1 MTKWRGPDIDSVNVN
16 YDCNYQSFRFKTRL
30 DDLPKL
36 CRFHHFLTT
45 LFLTMKWSPQILLLR
60 CLHVRTKWMLMVMHP
75 LTSVAFWPLVTWTF
89 SSFPGAIVMPD
100 WYFLSRNHN
109 DHINPL
115 GLYFCMSENLS
126 SFLRQMI
133 TWSSPLGSVSFPS
146 VESNALLL
154 YDEIISPLFVI
165 RLSRQS
171 IVIDFR

>member
-75 LTSVAFWPLVTWTF
+75 LTSVAFLTSCNMNFFPR
-89 SSFPGAIVMPD
+89 FPGPSWCLVDTFFPEI
-100 WYFLSRNHN
+100 
-109 DHINPL
+109 I
-115 GLYFCMSENLS
+115 
-126 SFLRQMI
+126 MI
-133 TWSSPLGSVSFPS
+133 TLILWVFIFVCHPFVATIDCYRFPL
-146 VESNALLL
+146 N
-154 YDEIISPLFVI
+154 DK
-165 RLSRQS
+165 
-171 IVIDFR
+171 